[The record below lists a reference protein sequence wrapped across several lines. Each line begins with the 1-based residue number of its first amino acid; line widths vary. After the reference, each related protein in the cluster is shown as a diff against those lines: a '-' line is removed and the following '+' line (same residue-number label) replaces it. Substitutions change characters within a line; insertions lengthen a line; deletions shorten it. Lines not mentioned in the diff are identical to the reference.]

1 MPPTSSPTNPS
12 CVLLSK
18 DFLWGSRLCEAIKR
32 RGHLVTMTASLDNL
46 SVSDPWQCIFI
57 DLTLPTTTVEQ
68 VANWKETLDP
78 APILVAFGPH
88 VQGSLLER
96 AEQAGCDRVLTR
108 GQMDQQIESLLDEL
122 LTR

>member
-1 MPPTSSPTNPS
+1 MSPASSSTDPS
-12 CVLLSK
+12 CILLSK

-46 SVSDPWQCIFI
+46 PASDGWQCIFI

-68 VANWKETLDP
+68 VAVWRETLDP
-78 APILVAFGPH
+78 TPILVAFGPH
-88 VQGSLLER
+88 VQGGLLER

-108 GQMDQQIESLLDEL
+108 GQLDQQIEPLLDEL
-122 LTR
+122 LSH